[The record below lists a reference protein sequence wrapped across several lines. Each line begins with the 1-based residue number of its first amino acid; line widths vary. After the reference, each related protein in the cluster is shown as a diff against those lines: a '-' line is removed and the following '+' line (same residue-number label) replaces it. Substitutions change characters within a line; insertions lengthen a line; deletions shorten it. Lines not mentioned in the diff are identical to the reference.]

1 MPHSLTGKGVS
12 VMKKIYLLLMV
23 LIGQAQAD
31 KDGLVSLHV
40 LGVAQDAGY
49 PQMNCYQQHCMPG
62 WEEPRQRK
70 FATSLALVDHQ
81 HRQKFLFEATPDIRE
96 QMYALHTLAPDGD
109 YALTGVLLT
118 HGHMGHYTGLM
129 HFGREAAGTRET
141 PVYVMPRFKQY
152 LQSNGPWSQLVNL
165 KNITLKDLTANQP
178 IHLTPNIT
186 VIPLLVPHR
195 DEFTETVGF
204 VISGPNQ
211 KVLFIPDIDKWHLW
225 EREITAEIKAVD
237 VAFLDATFYA
247 NGEIPN
253 RDMSEIPHPF
263 VTESM
268 ALFKDLPAA
277 EKSKVFFIHF
287 NHSNPLINPQSE
299 AAEQVRAAGFKVAE
313 KGIKIPL

>member
-1 MPHSLTGKGVS
+1 MLS
-12 VMKKIYLLLMV
+12 VAV
-23 LIGQAQAD
+23 AAENTED
-31 KDGLVSLHV
+31 VSLVV

-49 PQMNCYQQHCMPG
+49 PQLNCYRPHCQAG
-62 WEEPRQRK
+62 WDDIAAKRY
-70 FATSLALVDHQ
+70 ATSLALIDHNN
-81 HRQKFLFEATPDIRE
+81 KYKYLFEATPDMRE
-96 QMYALHTLAPDGD
+96 QMHHLHQLAPDGRYD
-109 YALTGVLLT
+109 LRGVFLT

-129 HFGREAAGTRET
+129 HMGREAAGSSQV
-141 PVYVMPRFKQY
+141 PVYVMPRFKSY
-152 LQSNGPWSQLVNL
+152 LQNNGPWSQLVKL
-165 KNITLKDLTANQP
+165 ENIVLQDLTDNQVTR
-178 IHLTPNIT
+178 LSPNIS
-186 VIPLLVPHR
+186 IKPILVPHR
-195 DEFTETVGF
+195 DEFTETVGYY
-204 VISGPNQ
+204 ITGPN
-211 KVLFIPDIDKWHLW
+211 KTALFIPDIDKWQKW
-225 EREITAEIKAVD
+225 ERDIIKEVQQVD
-237 VAFLDATFYA
+237 YALLDATFYA